1 MILVFFTVGLLES
14 VGANVKEPNRRAFDA
29 IFSGV
34 IVGGRHKTGSS
45 PDRISLKTEKAEE
58 EEKYKGGSQEK
69 SPSLAGSEEPTYAF
83 ILGI

>member
-14 VGANVKEPNRRAFDA
+14 VGADVKEPNRRAFDA
-29 IFSGV
+29 IFSSV

-45 PDRISLKTEKAEE
+45 PDRMCPKTEKAEE

-69 SPSLAGSEEPTYAF
+69 SPTLVGSEEPTYAF